1 MTNHKNLLPLVA
13 RLKACPAH
21 DASVSREL
29 FLESWDELKREDVT
43 PFRTPSLPV
52 MAALVLNDDT
62 FAQLLGAMERAQLVA
77 LVKLAVDR
85 YDQQTNPPNKLGR
98 LMAGVIIKKE

>member
-1 MTNHKNLLPLVA
+1 MTYHKNLLPLLA
-13 RLKACPAH
+13 KLKACPAH
-21 DASVSREL
+21 QASVSREL
-29 FLESWDELKREDVT
+29 FLESWDELKREDVN
-43 PFRTPSLPV
+43 PFRTPTVPV
-52 MAALVLNDDT
+52 MAALVLNDDL
-62 FAQLLGAMERAQLVA
+62 FAQLLSEVERAQLLA